1 VKCSVESA
9 ADVII
14 SIFYLFTHFAILCA
28 TAPAG
33 KLEFAIYF
41 LQEAADLK
49 AFDVYCAAFRNISLA
64 FNKTTS
70 TLHLMKE
77 VQE

>member
-1 VKCSVESA
+1 LPFCVPQHLQVNWNSLS
-9 ADVII
+9 
-14 SIFYLFTHFAILCA
+14 T
-28 TAPAG
+28 
-33 KLEFAIYF
+33 F

-64 FNKTTS
+64 FNKTIS
-70 TLHLMKE
+70 TLHFMKE